1 MASSPSIRPGTA
13 VVALGLLAPALAG
26 CGYTLERTSRIEA
39 REQALAA
46 AETRERSL
54 QRRIGELTGALQAER
69 RAAQEAS
76 EAERL
81 ALADVAVLKRR
92 LRAARVQVADLER
105 SRVVATD
112 ALSGGIEAEAEEA
125 RRQALR
131 DEGEWTQQAVAGV
144 EGRLQALRAEVAAA
158 EADLAERQREL
169 AGLREQ
175 IARERAGAAAPAAG
189 SAGSRPQPGA
199 AAAAPAAGASGSQPE
214 GGGAPPR

>member
-1 MASSPSIRPGTA
+1 MASSPSIRPGAAA
-13 VVALGLLAPALAG
+13 VTLGLLAPALAG

-54 QRRIGELTGALQAER
+54 QRRIGELAGALQAER
-69 RAAQEAS
+69 RTAQEAS

-81 ALADVAVLKRR
+81 AAADLAILRRR
-92 LRAARVQVADLER
+92 LRVARVQVAAFER

-112 ALSGGIEAEAEEA
+112 APTGVPGGGIEAADEEA
-125 RRQALR
+125 RRQAMQ
-131 DEGEWTQQAVAGV
+131 DEAEWTQQTVAGV

-175 IARERAGAAAPAAG
+175 IARERAGAAPSTGAPPTGAAG
-189 SAGSRPQPGA
+189 PR
-199 AAAAPAAGASGSQPE
+199 PE
-214 GGGAPPR
+214 GGGPSR

>member
-1 MASSPSIRPGTA
+1 MASSPSIRPGAA
-13 VVALGLLAPALAG
+13 VVALGLLAPPLAG
-26 CGYTLERTSRIEA
+26 CGYTLERTGRIEA

-54 QRRIGELTGALQAER
+54 QRRIGELAGALQAER

-112 ALSGGIEAEAEEA
+112 APTDVLSGGIEAEAEEA

-131 DEGEWTQQAVAGV
+131 DEGEWTQQTVASV
-144 EGRLQALRAEVAAA
+144 EGRLQALRAEVAAV
-158 EADLAERQREL
+158 EADLAQRQREL

-175 IARERAGAAAPAAG
+175 IARERAGGAAPPAGAAG
-189 SAGSRPQPGA
+189 P
-199 AAAAPAAGASGSQPE
+199 QPE
-214 GGGAPPR
+214 GGGSPPR

>member
-26 CGYTLERTSRIEA
+26 CGYTLERTSRIGA
-39 REQALAA
+39 HEQALAA

-69 RAAQEAS
+69 RAAEEAS

-81 ALADVAVLKRR
+81 AVANLAILRRR
-92 LRAARVQVADLER
+92 LRAARVRIAALER

-112 ALSGGIEAEAEEA
+112 APTSAGLGDAEA
-125 RRQALR
+125 RRQALQ
-131 DEGEWTQQAVAGV
+131 DEVEWTQQTVAGV

-175 IARERAGAAAPAAG
+175 IARERAGAAPSTGAPPTGAAG
-189 SAGSRPQPGA
+189 PR
-199 AAAAPAAGASGSQPE
+199 PE
-214 GGGAPPR
+214 GGGPSR

>member
-1 MASSPSIRPGTA
+1 MASSPSIRSGTA

-39 REQALAA
+39 REQALADA
-46 AETRERSL
+46 GTREHSL
-54 QRRIGELTGALQAER
+54 QLRIGELTGALQAER

-92 LRAARVQVADLER
+92 LRTARVQVADLER

-112 ALSGGIEAEAEEA
+112 APTSVLGDGLGAADEEA

-131 DEGEWTQQAVAGV
+131 DEGEWTQQTVAGV

-169 AGLREQ
+169 ASLREQ
-175 IARERAGAAAPAAG
+175 VAR
-189 SAGSRPQPGA
+189 
-199 AAAAPAAGASGSQPE
+199 
-214 GGGAPPR
+214 

>member
-1 MASSPSIRPGTA
+1 MASTLSIRPGTA
-13 VVALGLLAPALAG
+13 AVALGLLAPPLAG

-46 AETRERSL
+46 AEMRERSL
-54 QRRIGELTGALQAER
+54 ERHIGELTGALQAER

-81 ALADVAVLKRR
+81 ALADVAILQRR
-92 LRAARVQVADLER
+92 LRTARVQVAGLER
-105 SRVVATD
+105 SRVIATD
-112 ALSGGIEAEAEEA
+112 APTSVLGDAAGAADEEA
-125 RRQALR
+125 RRQALQ
-131 DEGEWTQQAVAGV
+131 DEAEWTRQTVAGA
-144 EGRLQALRAEVAAA
+144 EGRLQALRAEVDAV
-158 EADLAERQREL
+158 EADLALRQREL

-175 IARERAGAAAPAAG
+175 IARERAGGAAPPA
-189 SAGSRPQPGA
+189 GA

>member
-1 MASSPSIRPGTA
+1 MASSPSIRPSAA
-13 VVALGLLAPALAG
+13 VLALGLLAPALAG

-69 RAAQEAS
+69 RTAQEAS
-76 EAERL
+76 EAQRL
-81 ALADVAVLKRR
+81 ALADLAVLKRR

-112 ALSGGIEAEAEEA
+112 APTGVLGGGIEVADEEA
-125 RRQALR
+125 RRQAMQ
-131 DEGEWTQQAVAGV
+131 EEAEWTQQTAASV
-144 EGRLQALRAEVAAA
+144 EGRLQALRAEVAAV
-158 EADLAERQREL
+158 EADLANRHREL

-175 IARERAGAAAPAAG
+175 IARERAGAARPA
-189 SAGSRPQPGA
+189 GA
-199 AAAAPAAGASGSQPE
+199 AGSQPE
-214 GGGAPPR
+214 GGGSPPR